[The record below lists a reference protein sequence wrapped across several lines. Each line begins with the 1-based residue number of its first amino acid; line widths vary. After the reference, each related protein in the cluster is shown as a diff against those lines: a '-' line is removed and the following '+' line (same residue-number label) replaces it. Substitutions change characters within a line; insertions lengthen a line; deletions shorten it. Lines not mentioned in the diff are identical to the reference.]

1 MGFDRFKP
9 TKTELKDFL
18 DGLFFCYFCQMKE
31 DIKIPKVDGVYV
43 AVVNEYNDIYKT
55 QDWNAYIINDK
66 DVDLE
71 MVLIVT
77 SGYSEKKTTSVFR
90 KKIDVLPKK
99 CYAKIELMQEELF
112 ALNNTFKVTFF
123 EGNQMFDK
131 TYLFRK
137 NSINL
142 KALQSVPLM
151 SVKGVL
157 VK

>member
-1 MGFDRFKP
+1 MK
-9 TKTELKDFL
+9 KDI
-18 DGLFFCYFCQMKE
+18 E
-31 DIKIPKVDGVYV
+31 IPKVEDLYV
-43 AVVNEYNDIYKT
+43 AVVNEYNEVYKT

-77 SGYSEKKTTSVFR
+77 SGYSETKKTATFR

-99 CYAKIELMQEELF
+99 SFAKIELMVEELF
-112 ALNNTFKVTFF
+112 ALNNSFKVSFF

-137 NSINL
+137 NTINL
-142 KALQSVPLM
+142 RALQPVPLM
-151 SVKGVL
+151 DVKGVL

>member
-1 MGFDRFKP
+1 MK
-9 TKTELKDFL
+9 KD
-18 DGLFFCYFCQMKE
+18 
-31 DIKIPKVDGVYV
+31 IIIPKVEGVYI

-66 DVDLE
+66 DVDID

-77 SGYSEKKTTSVFR
+77 SGYSETKTTSLFR
-90 KKIDVLPKK
+90 KKLDKLPKK
-99 CYAKIELMQEELF
+99 SYAKIELLQEDLF

-123 EGNQMFDK
+123 EGNTMFDK

-137 NSINL
+137 NTINL
-142 KALQSVPLM
+142 KALQDLPLM
-151 SVKGVL
+151 EARGVL

>member
-1 MGFDRFKP
+1 MK
-9 TKTELKDFL
+9 KDI
-18 DGLFFCYFCQMKE
+18 E
-31 DIKIPKVDGVYV
+31 IPKVEDVYV

-77 SGYSEKKTTSVFR
+77 SGYSEDKTTSLFR
-90 KKIDVLPKK
+90 KKLDRLPKK
-99 CYAKIELMQEELF
+99 SYAKIELMQEELF
-112 ALNNTFKVTFF
+112 ALNNTFKITFF
-123 EGNQMFDK
+123 EENKMFDK

-137 NSINL
+137 NTINL
-142 KALQSVPLM
+142 KALQAVPLM